1 MRRKKQFVAPRVLQA
16 VPLHLEEDLLA
27 GPSAIMMIIATGQEV
42 DEYATDPG
50 YDNPWLD

>member
-1 MRRKKQFVAPRVLQA
+1 MRRKKQFVAPCVLQA
-16 VPLHLEEDLLA
+16 VTLQLEEDLLT

-42 DEYATDPG
+42 DELTPDAG